1 MIYSNLKILLSVL
14 IISTLLFYSFTQAIA
29 MGEEERSSS
38 PSFASEQENTFNN
51 FLGTFIQALKK
62 SLKDAFQIWQVI
74 HQKILDYWK
83 GFLLP
88 KIQNWLKREASKREP
103 IIREQIQKEKFQ
115 LKEEIKELYS
125 KTWQWL
131 KDLIF

>member
-14 IISTLLFYSFTQAIA
+14 IVSTLLFYSF
-29 MGEEERSSS
+29 
-38 PSFASEQENTFNN
+38 SFASEQENTFNN
-51 FLGTFIQALKK
+51 FLGTFIQALKE
-62 SLKDAFQIWQVI
+62 SLKDAFQIWKSI

-83 GFLLP
+83 GYLLP
-88 KIQNWLKREASKREP
+88 KIQNWLKREVSKREP
-103 IIREQIQKEKFQ
+103 IIREQIQKEKTQ
-115 LKEEIKELYS
+115 IKEEIKELYS